1 MFVSVPAEEQKTEGV
16 VMNSSNENKASCPAL
31 FKAQDKSSN
40 KEVYFETSQEAYE
53 WMLSHRNWILKK
65 RETINW
71 TFPLEQII
79 AQDCWV
85 ELR

>member
-1 MFVSVPAEEQKTEGV
+1 MIKTP
-16 VMNSSNENKASCPAL
+16 CPAL

-40 KEVYFETSQEAYE
+40 QEVYFETSKEAYE
-53 WMLSHRNWILKK
+53 WMLAHRDWILKK
-65 RETINW
+65 RETITW